1 MLILSALEA
10 QTDLCSLRYFYLPSL
25 GKQLQ
30 ALIEVSTSSSLTLLR
45 LTLTHILPCWIPPG
59 LPVCCR
65 THSSTPTPGQPS
77 FLPASPFPTS
87 GFSTINLILEIY
99 SFCFMY
105 MHVLLSMEARRGVS
119 DPLELEFQTLWAT
132 MWVMDTELRSCPR
145 AASALNHWAMST
157 AWPCILNKTEVLQ
170 HEAFHMMC

>member
-45 LTLTHILPCWIPPG
+45 LTLTHILPCSIPPG
-59 LPVCCR
+59 LAVCCR
-65 THSSTPTPGQPS
+65 THSSTPTPRQPS

-87 GFSTINLILEIY
+87 GFSTINLIDLQIKHSSSSSSVPLQTHFRHLPVSKSQAHCKTRQSRPFSKCWLQADNLLVFLHPYCLCPFATGKGSIFCLE
-99 SFCFMY
+99 
-105 MHVLLSMEARRGVS
+105 
-119 DPLELEFQTLWAT
+119 T
-132 MWVMDTELRSCPR
+132 
-145 AASALNHWAMST
+145 
-157 AWPCILNKTEVLQ
+157 K
-170 HEAFHMMC
+170 